1 MVYSMTE
8 KTIYGVRVNVFPG
21 SAETLVRRGWMTDH
35 LLIAYCVSN
44 ISAKNY
50 QNWLMCIE
58 VIVCNISVVCFEIYQ
73 MLGRNRKNNSK
84 SNQ

>member
-50 QNWLMCIE
+50 QNWLMCVE
-58 VIVCNISVVCFEIYQ
+58 VIVCKVSVVFLRHSVAAESLSRC
-73 MLGRNRKNNSK
+73 
-84 SNQ
+84 